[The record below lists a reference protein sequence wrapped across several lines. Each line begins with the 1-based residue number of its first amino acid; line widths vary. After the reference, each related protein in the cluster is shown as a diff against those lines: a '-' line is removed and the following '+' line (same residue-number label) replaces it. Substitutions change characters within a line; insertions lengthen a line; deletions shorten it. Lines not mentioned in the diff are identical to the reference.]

1 MARMNRLEARELA
14 IRLCYGMAS
23 NGRAANELLEEI
35 FDPEYYATLA
45 AEDEIFLNI
54 PGDGE
59 KLYISRLV
67 TGVYEHSA
75 ELDGYISKYAVGW
88 NFARITRS
96 AVAVI
101 KTAMY
106 EVLYMEDIPDA
117 AAINA
122 AVEIAK
128 KYEEPET
135 VRFINGV
142 LGGFVRGEKAAQE

>member
-1 MARMNRLEARELA
+1 MD
-14 IRLCYGMAS
+14 
-23 NGRAANELLEEI
+23 EI
-35 FDPEYYATLA
+35 FDKDYYATLE
-45 AEDEIFLNI
+45 AEDEMFSAV
-54 PGDGE
+54 PGDTE

-67 TGVYEHSA
+67 TGVCEHSA

-96 AVAVI
+96 AVAVL

-106 EVLYMEDIPDA
+106 EVLYMDDIPDA

-122 AVEIAK
+122 AVEISK

-135 VRFINGV
+135 VRIINGV
-142 LGGFVRGEKAAQE
+142 LGSFKRGEKAEQQ